1 MHSDLVSENRRLLT
15 FLNLCDL
22 APPVHFLITLLFR
35 SQVIA
40 LVFYVPSVVLSTDF
54 LFSLFFLLQ
63 AQYVLISPEV
73 SNQKTNY

>member
-1 MHSDLVSENRRLLT
+1 M

-22 APPVHFLITLLFR
+22 APPVCSGITLLFR
-35 SQVIA
+35 SQGYCT
-40 LVFYVPSVVLSTDF
+40 VFCSPSVILCTDV